1 MLARAGNRGQL
12 KMSTSVVRQCE
23 RRLAA
28 LGVND
33 ISDLDELCRQI
44 GEQQGR
50 SIHLVAADLPV
61 DRLCGMVVGT
71 DTWAVIYYHQ
81 QRNHPS
87 GALTLH
93 QTHIIH
99 HELAHLL
106 LRHGSTSGIAADV
119 ARVLAPRIDPGLV
132 QQILARTTY
141 RDGEEI
147 EAEVTASLLTS
158 MAATKSQPGVHHD
171 VPAAAQP
178 MDDLDPDDRAES
190 LRRRLEPLWKV
201 VARATP
207 EVILQ
212 QWFPDPST
220 RLTRCLV
227 EIHDGQLALGPYRC
241 SRTART
247 ARRLAGGSLAGHDIE
262 AAVEAAVL
270 IDAADA
276 KTRKLRP
283 EALHEHPRQGT
294 DPLAEKTWL
303 VKVATAMG
311 NPVVRDLA
319 RRASQERNGAPRADQ
334 T

>member
-1 MLARAGNRGQL
+1 
-12 KMSTSVVRQCE
+12 MSTSVVRQCE

-33 ISDLDELCRQI
+33 VSDLDGLCRQI
-44 GEQQGR
+44 GKQQGR
-50 SIHLVAADLPV
+50 SIHLVAADLPI
-61 DRLCGMVVGT
+61 DRLCGMVLGT

-81 QRNHPS
+81 QRDHPS

-93 QTHIIH
+93 QKHIIH

-106 LRHGSTSGIAADV
+106 LNHESTSAVGADV

-132 QQILARTTY
+132 QQILARTSY
-141 RDGEEI
+141 RDGKEI

-158 MAATKSQPGVHHD
+158 MSATKSQPGAHPD
-171 VPAAAQP
+171 VPAAAEP
-178 MDDLDPDDRAES
+178 IGDLDHEDGAEN
-190 LRRRLEPLWKV
+190 LRRTLEPLWEV

-212 QWFPDPST
+212 QWFPHPST

-241 SRTART
+241 SHTART
-247 ARRLAGGSLAGHDIE
+247 ARRLAVAGLAGHDIE
-262 AAVEAAVL
+262 AVVEAAVL

-276 KTRKLRP
+276 KTRSLRP
-283 EALHEHPRQGT
+283 QARHEHARPDT
-294 DPLAEKTWL
+294 DPIAEKAWL
-303 VKVATAMG
+303 VKVATAIAD
-311 NPVVRDLA
+311 PAVRDLA
-319 RRASQERNGAPRADQ
+319 RHARQERDDARRPDH